1 MTSFVDD
8 AQTPE
13 HWVER
18 LRTRGIKLSARR
30 LREKARSYGQFYC
43 LGRTLFLSSQH
54 VETILA
60 AEAAGLKDGGP
71 NRMQPGRATVG
82 TG

>member
-1 MTSFVDD
+1 MASFVED

-13 HWVER
+13 HWVEQ
-18 LRTRGIKLSARR
+18 LRSRGIKLSARR

-43 LGRTLFLSSQH
+43 LGRTLFLSSRH

-60 AEAAGLKDGGP
+60 AEAAGWEGGGP
-71 NRMQPGRATVG
+71 GRSQPDHAMEG